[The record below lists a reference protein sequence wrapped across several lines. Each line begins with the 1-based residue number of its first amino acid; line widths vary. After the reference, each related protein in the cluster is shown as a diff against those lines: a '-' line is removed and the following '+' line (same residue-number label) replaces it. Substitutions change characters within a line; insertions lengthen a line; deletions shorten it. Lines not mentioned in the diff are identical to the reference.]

1 MPDVDFSKPF
11 WWILIAF
18 VAYSV
23 LHHIATAALG
33 VGLFVA
39 LKKRARFLMH
49 KRLGTISKWATKR
62 GLSSMVTTP
71 LDDAAYGGMPEAIGA
86 ELALEKYISDPR
98 NEAKEA
104 TSFLLTCLN
113 DPNIGP
119 SVKQAMTDALAGASA
134 DVIQGDLTG
143 AIKAINQGLPPV
155 LSQAIPSQIQSDLAA
170 VQNANAAL
178 LTAVGGHFG
187 NVLGSAS
194 GFLKDGAGTMVDKS
208 VTAVNAGGALV
219 NAAPSIT
226 TSETSVS
233 APSSTTTTVTAP
245 STHAVTV
252 QPPAA

>member
-155 LSQAIPSQIQSDLAA
+155 
-170 VQNANAAL
+170 
-178 LTAVGGHFG
+178 GGHFG